1 MNLGYNDVYLSFPGN
16 SEENVDHIIKLLN
29 YIFDLGIE

>member
-16 SEENVDHIIKLLN
+16 NEENVDHIIKLLN